1 MLYKDKDLFTS
12 SNCLNSLFI
21 QDIYLVDESIVSIK
35 ALHFLD
41 KKLSQSIVLQMFYS
55 CQLFLFRRAARG
67 VKVRL
72 DKKKKDTGPSK
83 VSTYSRLT
91 NTKQVIT
98 FVLHAFVFQYWKDEP
113 WIIINQRCHCI
124 VGRPLAFLHYKKKNI
139 TAVLCLVSFLYK
151 DLLMASQ

>member
-1 MLYKDKDLFTS
+1 MNQLFLLKHYIFLIR
-12 SNCLNSLFI
+12 N
-21 QDIYLVDESIVSIK
+21 YLI
-35 ALHFLD
+35 
-41 KKLSQSIVLQMFYS
+41 IVLQMFYS

-98 FVLHAFVFQYWKDEP
+98 FVLHAFVLQY
-113 WIIINQRCHCI
+113 
-124 VGRPLAFLHYKKKNI
+124 
-139 TAVLCLVSFLYK
+139 
-151 DLLMASQ
+151 

>member
-1 MLYKDKDLFTS
+1 MNQLF
-12 SNCLNSLFI
+12 LLKHYI
-21 QDIYLVDESIVSIK
+21 
-35 ALHFLD
+35 FLIRNY
-41 KKLSQSIVLQMFYS
+41 LSQLFFRCFRYS
-55 CQLFLFRRAARG
+55 CQLYLFRRAARG

-98 FVLHAFVFQYWKDEP
+98 FVLHAFVLQYWKDEH
-113 WIIINQRCHCI
+113 WIVINRRCHCI

>member
-1 MLYKDKDLFTS
+1 MNQLF
-12 SNCLNSLFI
+12 LLKHYI
-21 QDIYLVDESIVSIK
+21 
-35 ALHFLD
+35 FLIRNY
-41 KKLSQSIVLQMFYS
+41 LSQLFFRCFIVVN
-55 CQLFLFRRAARG
+55 LFLFRRAARG

-72 DKKKKDTGPSK
+72 DKKKKDTVPSK

-98 FVLHAFVFQYWKDEP
+98 FVLHAFVLQYWKDEP
-113 WIIINQRCHCI
+113 WIIINRRCHCI
-124 VGRPLAFLHYKKKNI
+124 VGRPLTFLHYKKKNI

>member
-41 KKLSQSIVLQMFYS
+41 KKLPQSIVLQMFYS

-72 DKKKKDTGPSK
+72 DKKKKDTVPSK

-98 FVLHAFVFQYWKDEP
+98 FVLHAFVFQY
-113 WIIINQRCHCI
+113 
-124 VGRPLAFLHYKKKNI
+124 
-139 TAVLCLVSFLYK
+139 
-151 DLLMASQ
+151 

>member
-1 MLYKDKDLFTS
+1 MNQLF
-12 SNCLNSLFI
+12 LLKHYI
-21 QDIYLVDESIVSIK
+21 
-35 ALHFLD
+35 FLIRNY
-41 KKLSQSIVLQMFYS
+41 LSQLFFRCFIVVN
-55 CQLFLFRRAARG
+55 LFLFRRAARG

-72 DKKKKDTGPSK
+72 DKKKKDTVPSK

-98 FVLHAFVFQYWKDEP
+98 FVLHAFVLQYWKVEP
-113 WIIINQRCHCI
+113 WIIINRRCHCI
-124 VGRPLAFLHYKKKNI
+124 VGRPLTFLHYKKKNI